1 MRILKPVGT
10 EIDIDGKERHL
21 LFNINV
27 IDELQEHFD
36 MYIGDILNSLLERQ
50 DKEKQKAFYD
60 TVVCIL
66 TVLLNEDVRL
76 HNKHNPSDPWEN
88 ITEEY
93 LKEEVL
99 TNSTSAT
106 ITLEILKSFN
116 GSLPKNE
123 DDDPNLKS
131 GKTKK

>member
-1 MRILKPVGT
+1 MRILKPVGI
-10 EIDIDGKERHL
+10 EIDIDGKDRHL
-21 LFNINV
+21 LFNVNV

-36 MYIGDILNSLLERQ
+36 MYIGDILNALLDNQ

-60 TVVCIL
+60 SIVYIL
-66 TVLLNEDVRL
+66 AVLLNEDVRM
-76 HNKHNPSDPWEN
+76 HNKNNPSDPWEK
-88 ITEEY
+88 ITDEY
-93 LKEEVL
+93 LKEEIL
-99 TNSTSAT
+99 TNSTSAA
-106 ITLEILKSFN
+106 IALEILKSFN

>member
-1 MRILKPVGT
+1 MRILKPVGI
-10 EIDIDGKERHL
+10 EIDIDGKDRHL
-21 LFNINV
+21 LFNVNV

-36 MYIGDILNSLLERQ
+36 LYIGDILNALLDSQ

-60 TVVCIL
+60 SIAFIL
-66 TVLLNEDVRL
+66 AVLLNEDVRI
-76 HNKHNPSDPWEN
+76 HNKNNPNDPWEK

-116 GSLPKNE
+116 GTLPKSE
-123 DDDPNLKS
+123 EDDPNLKS
-131 GKTKK
+131 GKTRK